1 MHSTPC
7 QSIAGAARLIQLFS
21 AYNTGSPTRGIENG
35 YAMKV
40 VASIG
45 RVKGAPIKRPRR
57 SPAGGRGDRGQTGN
71 RRTLLYN
78 QRTLTMNGID
88 PGTIANTALT
98 YFGGA
103 AGAEISGAAIIITW
117 LLCAA
122 HFMPKHAGWIVTGAA
137 LGAWTSAWVLR
148 TIFTWA

>member
-1 MHSTPC
+1 
-7 QSIAGAARLIQLFS
+7 
-21 AYNTGSPTRGIENG
+21 
-35 YAMKV
+35 
-40 VASIG
+40 
-45 RVKGAPIKRPRR
+45 
-57 SPAGGRGDRGQTGN
+57 
-71 RRTLLYN
+71 
-78 QRTLTMNGID
+78 MNGID

-148 TIFTWA
+148 TMFTWA